1 MTMKNLKTKE
11 QLRQEIMLTVKANEL
26 PITGE
31 FWLMLVFRTDKEL
44 RKIAQEL
51 NISIVNC

>member
-1 MTMKNLKTKE
+1 MKNLKTKE